1 MKIFVILLIFLVK
14 DVENVGPKP
23 PEPLQVSDLIKY

>member
-1 MKIFVILLIFLVK
+1 MKIFVILLIFVVK
-14 DVENVGPKP
+14 DVENVDPKP